1 MSEYHYQCQFCYC
14 TTSMWTEDDGS
25 DAFYGGAIEDC
36 GCQNDEEDDWE
47 QLINLIHQIYQ
58 TWKQSVLHLV
68 N

>member
-47 QLINLIHQIYQ
+47 
-58 TWKQSVLHLV
+58 
-68 N
+68 